1 MTPFN
6 LANWKVT
13 VKSNDLKKITKKV
26 NVFENA
32 KAETPTI
39 EELKASL
46 HGASTW
52 GQFTR
57 AFGLKVLNCTWEKD
71 ENLKPLT
78 ERIVRVASDAKK
90 KTSQNKRKG
99 ILNSNGKVRQ
109 GRIKLDTIY
118 NFLAVDTSQ
127 REMASIQR
135 DVEAMA
141 VLVQQVDTQPKA
153 KALRNKYL
161 KRYENNIARGDYTTG
176 SPNVRCL
183 ADLLKPKKEQT
194 ELKGDIPKAVKTL
207 KEVMKEVNTLLN
219 AKNKKKLEE
228 VLAELRK
235 I

>member
-13 VKSNDLKKITKKV
+13 VKSNNPKQITKKV
-26 NVFENA
+26 NVFESA
-32 KAETPTI
+32 KVETPTI
-39 EELKASL
+39 KELKASL

-57 AFGLKVLNCTWEKD
+57 AFGLKVLNCTWEED

-118 NFLAVDTSQ
+118 NFLAIDTSQ

-183 ADLLKPKKEQT
+183 SDLLKPKKEQT
-194 ELKGDIPKAVKTL
+194 ELKGNLPKAVKTL
-207 KEVMKEVNTLLN
+207 KEVLKSVNPTQ
-219 AKNKKKLEE
+219 KKKLEE
-228 VLAELRK
+228 VLAELQK
-235 I
+235 IQ

>member
-6 LANWKVT
+6 LTNWKVA

-109 GRIKLDTIY
+109 GRIKLETIY
-118 NFLAVDTSQ
+118 SFLAIDTSQ
-127 REMASIQR
+127 REMASIQK

-141 VLVQQVDTQPKA
+141 VLVQQVDTQSKA
-153 KALRNKYL
+153 KTLRNKYL

-194 ELKGDIPKAVKTL
+194 ELKGNLPKAVKTL
-207 KEVMKEVNTLLN
+207 KEVLKSVNPTH
-219 AKNKKKLEE
+219 KKKLEE
-228 VLAELRK
+228 VLAELQK

>member
-13 VKSNDLKKITKKV
+13 VKSNNPKQITKKV
-26 NVFENA
+26 NVFESA
-32 KAETPTI
+32 KVETPTI
-39 EELKASL
+39 KELKASL

-57 AFGLKVLNCTWEKD
+57 AFGLKVLNCTWEED

-118 NFLAVDTSQ
+118 NFLAIDTSQ

-194 ELKGDIPKAVKTL
+194 ELKGNLPKAVKTL
-207 KEVMKEVNTLLN
+207 KEVLKSVNPTQ
-219 AKNKKKLEE
+219 KKKLEE
-228 VLAELRK
+228 VLAELQK
-235 I
+235 IQ

>member
-1 MTPFN
+1 M
-6 LANWKVT
+6 
-13 VKSNDLKKITKKV
+13 
-26 NVFENA
+26 
-32 KAETPTI
+32 
-39 EELKASL
+39 
-46 HGASTW
+46 
-52 GQFTR
+52 
-57 AFGLKVLNCTWEKD
+57 
-71 ENLKPLT
+71 KPLT

-118 NFLAVDTSQ
+118 NFLAIDTSQ

-194 ELKGDIPKAVKTL
+194 ELKGNLPKAVKTL
-207 KEVMKEVNTLLN
+207 KEVLKSVNPTQ
-219 AKNKKKLEE
+219 KKKLEE
-228 VLAELRK
+228 VLAELQK
-235 I
+235 IQ

>member
-13 VKSNDLKKITKKV
+13 VKSNNPKQITKKV
-26 NVFENA
+26 NVFESA
-32 KAETPTI
+32 KVETPTI
-39 EELKASL
+39 KELKASL

-57 AFGLKVLNCTWEKD
+57 AFGLKVLNCTWEED

-90 KTSQNKRKG
+90 QTSQNKRKG
-99 ILNSNGKVRQ
+99 ILNSNGKVSQ

-118 NFLAVDTSQ
+118 NFLAIDTSQ

-161 KRYENNIARGDYTTG
+161 KRCENNIARGDYTTG

-194 ELKGDIPKAVKTL
+194 ELKGNLPKAVKTL
-207 KEVMKEVNTLLN
+207 KEVLKSVNPTQ
-219 AKNKKKLEE
+219 KKKLEE
-228 VLAELRK
+228 VLAELQK
-235 I
+235 IQ

>member
-13 VKSNDLKKITKKV
+13 VKSNNPKQITKKV
-26 NVFENA
+26 NVFESA
-32 KAETPTI
+32 KVETPTI
-39 EELKASL
+39 KELKASL

-57 AFGLKVLNCTWEKD
+57 AFGLKVLNCTWEED

-118 NFLAVDTSQ
+118 NFLAIDTSQ

-161 KRYENNIARGDYTTG
+161 KRYENNIARGDYTPG
-176 SPNVRCL
+176 RPNVRCL

-194 ELKGDIPKAVKTL
+194 ELKGNLPKAVKTL
-207 KEVMKEVNTLLN
+207 KEVLKSVNPTQ
-219 AKNKKKLEE
+219 KKKLEE
-228 VLAELRK
+228 VLAELQK
-235 I
+235 IQ

>member
-6 LANWKVT
+6 LTNWKVT
-13 VKSNDLKKITKKV
+13 VKSNNPKQITKKV
-26 NVFENA
+26 NVFESA
-32 KAETPTI
+32 KVETPTI
-39 EELKASL
+39 KELKASL

-57 AFGLKVLNCTWEKD
+57 AFGLKVLNCTWEED

-118 NFLAVDTSQ
+118 NFLAIDTSQ

-194 ELKGDIPKAVKTL
+194 ELKGNLPKAVKTL
-207 KEVMKEVNTLLN
+207 KEVLKSVNPTQ
-219 AKNKKKLEE
+219 KKKLEE
-228 VLAELRK
+228 VLAELQK
-235 I
+235 IQ

>member
-13 VKSNDLKKITKKV
+13 VKSNNPKQITKKV
-26 NVFENA
+26 NVFESA
-32 KAETPTI
+32 KVETPTI
-39 EELKASL
+39 KELKASL

-57 AFGLKVLNCTWEKD
+57 AFGLKVLNCTWEED

-109 GRIKLDTIY
+109 GRIKLETIY
-118 NFLAVDTSQ
+118 SFLAIDTSQ

-194 ELKGDIPKAVKTL
+194 ELKGNLPKAVKTL
-207 KEVMKEVNTLLN
+207 KEVLKSVNPTQ
-219 AKNKKKLEE
+219 KKKLEE
-228 VLAELRK
+228 VLAELQK
-235 I
+235 IQ